1 MSFKDY
7 IKDKISYILM
17 LSFVVVTSEILMIPF
32 NIHIFVR
39 IYIGIVSFIGFLI
52 CFFIEY
58 YQKRNYYN
66 NLKRKLD
73 DLDEKY
79 LISEI
84 VNNPSFSEGKILK
97 EILQE
102 TGKSMLENVNNYKH
116 LTEEYKEYIELWIH
130 EIKLPIATG
139 KMIIENNKSEI
150 TESIDEELDKIENYI
165 EQALF
170 YARSNVT
177 EKDYYIKK
185 QSLKEIVNTAILK
198 NKRSLLQNKVKLNLH
213 ELKGQVYTDS
223 KWCVFIINQIIQNA
237 VKYGKPNNKEI
248 EIFDKSNKENTVLYI
263 KDNGIGIREGET
275 VRVFEKGF
283 TGTNG
288 RKIGQKSTG
297 IGLYLCKKLCDKLGL
312 KIELDSKENIGTE
325 IRIIFPKGSFI
336 QEVRE

>member
-32 NIHIFVR
+32 NIHILVR

-66 NLKRKLD
+66 NLKRKFD

-116 LTEEYKEYIELWIH
+116 LTEEY
-130 EIKLPIATG
+130 
-139 KMIIENNKSEI
+139 
-150 TESIDEELDKIENYI
+150 
-165 EQALF
+165 
-170 YARSNVT
+170 
-177 EKDYYIKK
+177 
-185 QSLKEIVNTAILK
+185 
-198 NKRSLLQNKVKLNLH
+198 
-213 ELKGQVYTDS
+213 
-223 KWCVFIINQIIQNA
+223 
-237 VKYGKPNNKEI
+237 
-248 EIFDKSNKENTVLYI
+248 
-263 KDNGIGIREGET
+263 
-275 VRVFEKGF
+275 
-283 TGTNG
+283 
-288 RKIGQKSTG
+288 
-297 IGLYLCKKLCDKLGL
+297 
-312 KIELDSKENIGTE
+312 
-325 IRIIFPKGSFI
+325 
-336 QEVRE
+336 

>member
-39 IYIGIVSFIGFLI
+39 IYIGIVPFIGFLI

-73 DLDEKY
+73 DLDEK
-79 LISEI
+79 
-84 VNNPSFSEGKILK
+84 
-97 EILQE
+97 
-102 TGKSMLENVNNYKH
+102 
-116 LTEEYKEYIELWIH
+116 YKEYIELWIH